1 MLVRMI
7 RGLAGRA
14 RARER
19 GAVAVEMVIVLTILI
34 PLIGGIIAFGAIISQ
49 QITLDNTVR
58 EVARKAVVQGSGQ
71 TTYTQA
77 CNLLVSTYGSASPPF
92 ADNAPRG
99 LITRTGESAVNCS
112 SGSSDVI
119 CEDSDPGDT
128 VTVEASVTASPVN
141 FISVGLRSKAVYQC
155 EFS

>member
-1 MLVRMI
+1 MR
-7 RGLAGRA
+7 LAHVGD
-14 RARER
+14 R
-19 GAVAVEMVIVLTILI
+19 GAVAVEMVIVMTILI

-58 EVARKAVVQGSGQ
+58 EVARQAVVQGTGK

-77 CNLLVSTYGSASPPF
+77 CNLLVSTYNSASPPF
-92 ADNAPRG
+92 ADNSPRG
-99 LITRTGESAVNCS
+99 LISRTGESPVNCS
-112 SGSSDVI
+112 AGSSDVI

-128 VTVEASVTASPVN
+128 VTVEASVTANPIN